1 MTMKL
6 GFSTLGCPQWD
17 WAEILGTAKDMG
29 IDGIEIRGVANEI
42 DPMKITIFDEEHL
55 EETRRQL
62 SQSGIEIPMIA
73 SSVTLG
79 EKQGSE
85 KGELQMQQAKDQ
97 IDFAAKNEI
106 PFVRVL
112 LTLNP
117 QPIQADLETA
127 KARYQE
133 LCHYARDKKVRVLI
147 ETCGLLSD
155 SVKMAQFIAGADEET
170 RGVLWDIQHPYRHC
184 KEIPKQTVANLGKEI
199 RYVHVKDSVV
209 TENGET
215 EYRMM
220 GLGDLPVFD
229 AVRELYRMGYDGYLT
244 LEWLKRWRPELKDPD
259 VIFYHF
265 QTYMETLLAEVENEK

>member
-1 MTMKL
+1 MKL

-79 EKQGSE
+79 EKPGSE

-127 KARYQE
+127 KVRYQE

-170 RGVLWDIQHPYRHC
+170 RGVLWQGNTKTDRGKSGKRDPLRSCEGFGCYR
-184 KEIPKQTVANLGKEI
+184 KRRNRIP
-199 RYVHVKDSVV
+199 
-209 TENGET
+209 
-215 EYRMM
+215 
-220 GLGDLPVFD
+220 
-229 AVRELYRMGYDGYLT
+229 YDGFG
-244 LEWLKRWRPELKDPD
+244 RSAG
-259 VIFYHF
+259 I
-265 QTYMETLLAEVENEK
+265 

>member
-1 MTMKL
+1 MKL

-79 EKQGSE
+79 EKPGSE

-133 LCHYARDKKVRVLI
+133 LCHYARDKR
-147 ETCGLLSD
+147 
-155 SVKMAQFIAGADEET
+155 F
-170 RGVLWDIQHPYRHC
+170 
-184 KEIPKQTVANLGKEI
+184 
-199 RYVHVKDSVV
+199 
-209 TENGET
+209 
-215 EYRMM
+215 
-220 GLGDLPVFD
+220 
-229 AVRELYRMGYDGYLT
+229 GY
-244 LEWLKRWRPELKDPD
+244 
-259 VIFYHF
+259 
-265 QTYMETLLAEVENEK
+265 